1 MLPSPHYTSY
11 HQQQLQQQQ
20 QQQQHPTYQSSHHQ
34 QHQAYVVGAG
44 GTSELKGSQA
54 APFSFP
60 QVSAC
65 PSQPC
70 MLKGLSH
77 EMDLVFDDVYGYQGT
92 RPK

>member
-1 MLPSPHYTSY
+1 MPPSPHYTSY

-20 QQQQHPTYQSSHHQ
+20 QQHPTYHSSHHQ

-65 PSQPC
+65 
-70 MLKGLSH
+70 L
-77 EMDLVFDDVYGYQGT
+77 LVNLAC
-92 RPK
+92 

>member
-1 MLPSPHYTSY
+1 MPPSPHYTSY

-20 QQQQHPTYQSSHHQ
+20 QQQHPTYHSSHHQ

-44 GTSELKGSQA
+44 GSSELKGSQP

-60 QVSAC
+60 QVSAF

-70 MLKGLSH
+70 ILKGLSQQI
-77 EMDLVFDDVYGYQGT
+77 DFAFDDVYC
-92 RPK
+92 